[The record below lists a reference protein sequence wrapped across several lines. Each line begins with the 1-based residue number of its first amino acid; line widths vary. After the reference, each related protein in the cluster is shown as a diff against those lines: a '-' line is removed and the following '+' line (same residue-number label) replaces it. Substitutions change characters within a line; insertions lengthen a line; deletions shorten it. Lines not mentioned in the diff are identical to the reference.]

1 MCGLPFHLFFH
12 GLCSTGQII
21 YFFKFFGINK
31 ICLDILSYLD
41 TSIQTVSI
49 ILGNNIYIVQ
59 MFHLIL
65 FQFISR

>member
-1 MCGLPFHLFFH
+1 MAYHFIYF
-12 GLCSTGQII
+12 STISALQGKL

-59 MFHLIL
+59 IFHLIL
-65 FQFISR
+65 DQFISR